1 MPRYGSISVALARA
15 LRPTHGILRVPRG
28 ARPLHLPPSDPPSPG
43 QMSPYVV
50 PDRAQPERKLQTTLT
65 PTFWAA
71 LTIVPFDALA
81 GDLTQSKMIPDG
93 DVPAAPQVSVSSE
106 ESTSTQPSKLTE
118 PPPVRH
124 EYYFFDDGNVTFLVR
139 PLHSD
144 TSPQLTWTNN
154 VHRSKAYSI
163 AFMNIS
169 SAVTRVNSMVVF
181 QSSPRSNPPGL
192 LPLFLY
198 VM

>member
-1 MPRYGSISVALARA
+1 
-15 LRPTHGILRVPRG
+15 
-28 ARPLHLPPSDPPSPG
+28 
-43 QMSPYVV
+43 MSPYVV
-50 PDRAQPERKLQTTLT
+50 PDRAHPERKLPTELT

-81 GDLTQSKMIPDG
+81 GDLTQCKVIPDD
-93 DVPAAPQVSVSSE
+93 DVPAQVSVSSE
-106 ESTSTQPSKLTE
+106 ESTTNTSTQPSKLAD

-124 EYYFFDDGNVTFLVR
+124 ECYFFDDGNVTFLVR

-144 TSPQLTWTNN
+144 TGILIWTNN
-154 VHRSKAYSI
+154 VHRSKAFSI

-169 SAVTRVNSMVVF
+169 SAVTRVNSMVVS
-181 QSSPRSNPPGL
+181 QSSPCSNPPGL

-198 VM
+198 MM